1 LLDSL
6 LQEFQIILQFEREKM
21 RWTVHLEGG
30 PRRVNHAAVA
40 VGERIF
46 SFGGYCTGDNYR
58 DERPIDVFVLNTTT
72 YRWTEIAKPTEPHLL
87 ACWPYQR
94 YGHTVVASGD
104 TCYLF
109 GGRNDEAACNLLFT
123 FSTSTY
129 QWSRPQVE
137 GDVPGERDGHS
148 ADIIGN
154 YMYVFGGYEEIIE
167 RFGQDVYRLDL
178 TSFTWKLL
186 SCIGEPPVHRDFH
199 TGTAMGNLMVIFG
212 GRSDL
217 TGGQWQ
223 PVNMGPDYYSNKV
236 SYFDTTTSTWHSP
249 VINPPLP
256 SGRRSHSAIKMQGK
270 LLIFGG
276 YNGRTK
282 EHKNDLWLLDTET
295 WSWEEVQP
303 YGVGP
308 NPRRRQALTGVGNR
322 IFLFGGTSPYSGP
335 PLYFTPEQLALL
347 PQQEEDSTSKLMD
360 HNDLF
365 VLDLA
370 PSLKTLAIMAI
381 NENNLSTEDLPRTLL
396 KEIYYMTASNAISK
410 PLRTVESLPTG

>member
-1 LLDSL
+1 
-6 LQEFQIILQFEREKM
+6 M
-21 RWTVHLEGG
+21 WWTVHLEGG

-58 DERPIDVFVLNTTT
+58 DERPIDVFVLNTLTL
-72 YRWTEIAKPTEPHLL
+72 RWTEIAKPVDREELE
-87 ACWPYQR
+87 CWPYQR
-94 YGHTVVASGD
+94 YGHTVVARGD

-109 GGRNDEAACNLLFT
+109 GGRNDEAACNLLYT
-123 FSTSTY
+123 FCTNTY
-129 QWSRPQVE
+129 QWSKPRVE
-137 GDVPGERDGHS
+137 GDIPGERDGHS
-148 ADIIGN
+148 AAIIGN
-154 YMYVFGGYEEIIE
+154 HMYVFGGYEEIIE

-178 TSFTWKLL
+178 STYTWKLV
-186 SCIGEPPVHRDFH
+186 SCVGEPPVHRDFH
-199 TGTAMGNLMVIFG
+199 TATALGHLMLIFG

-223 PVNMGPDYYSNKV
+223 PPVNMGPDYYSNKV
-236 SYFDTTTSTWHSP
+236 SYFDTATSTWHSP
-249 VINPPLP
+249 AIHQPLP
-256 SGRRSHSAIKMQGK
+256 SGRRSHSALNLGGK

-282 EHKNDLWLLDTET
+282 EHKDDLWLLDTES
-295 WSWEEVQP
+295 WSWSKVEP
-303 YGVGP
+303 HGVGP
-308 NPRRRQALTGVGNR
+308 NPRRRQALVKAGNR

-360 HNDLF
+360 HNDLY

-381 NENNLSTEDLPRTLL
+381 KKHKLSVEGLPRTLL
-396 KEIYYMTASNAISK
+396 REIYFMTASNVISK